1 MANAELVAKIK
12 KYINEKHKHLDIFTE
27 QQLIDYLLGK
37 AKGNE
42 KNFKLDNFNFKAIIK
57 HLQGKHNMSY
67 DLIIESAERL
77 AKRYASLSKKSSGP
91 KPEVVGSFAESALTN
106 LYIKG
111 AVSANPSDDGS
122 TIQYKPVRPVKNE
135 LDYMAGM

>member
-42 KNFKLDNFNFKAIIK
+42 KNFKLDNFNIFNVIFALFVPLKEKNAPFFSINSTRK
-57 HLQGKHNMSY
+57 LKEPATKFLLSY
-67 DLIIESAERL
+67 LI
-77 AKRYASLSKKSSGP
+77 
-91 KPEVVGSFAESALTN
+91 
-106 LYIKG
+106 
-111 AVSANPSDDGS
+111 
-122 TIQYKPVRPVKNE
+122 
-135 LDYMAGM
+135 